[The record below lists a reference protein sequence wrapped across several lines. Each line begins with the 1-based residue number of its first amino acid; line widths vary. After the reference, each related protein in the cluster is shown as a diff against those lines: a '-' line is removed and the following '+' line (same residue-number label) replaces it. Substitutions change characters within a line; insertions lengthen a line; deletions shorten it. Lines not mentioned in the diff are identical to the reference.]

1 MFVTLTDF
9 NGDRVLFNVNKI
21 LFICEKRKRGIVFS
35 VVFTEDG
42 NSFDVQEP
50 FDVIVNDIIHK
61 D

>member
-42 NSFDVQEP
+42 NSFDVQER
-50 FDVIVNDIIHK
+50 FDVIVNAIIYK

>member
-50 FDVIVNDIIHK
+50 FDVIVNAIIHK

>member
-9 NGDRVLFNVNKI
+9 NGDKVLFNVNKI

-42 NSFDVQEP
+42 NSFDVKEP
-50 FDVIVNDIIHK
+50 FDVVANMLAHK
-61 D
+61 G

>member
-42 NSFDVQEP
+42 NSFDLQQP
-50 FDVIVNDIIHK
+50 FDVILNAIMTK